1 MKKRVLLVLFFLA
14 QFQIYSQDDLKLR
27 DSILKYRNSN
37 PSLAIQFGLDYQKIV
52 ASKTPDSLV
61 VGTHALIGEI
71 LSEMGLYAS
80 AINFFNRALELYDA
94 TPNKNKRDPQLS
106 QPPWVILNIGNVY
119 LQNGDYEKAKEK
131 YNTAIELFKTIK
143 SKQQSFFGIN
153 TAESNLGLVDERN
166 RDFIAAEIKYT
177 NVYNRRKD
185 LNKPDDIIYSL
196 AQLIAVNLFKGDTQS
211 ANNKFQELEEFYNS
225 EKNNHKSNS
234 IFNRNYGYAVTV
246 FAAYNQSIK
255 KYKVAINYL
264 EKAKDILKDFPGE
277 IAALGSRFAECY
289 YGLGDYKKAEQV
301 AMNNLKF
308 KNLSD
313 TEKKYNYK
321 VLENIY
327 RAKDDSNGIIKIKD
341 SLLLINSGANNS
353 LLRSLNNLET
363 KIQLS
368 NSAKEINENKIRYN
382 TYLYVLIICTV
393 ILFFSLM
400 TIRVNYNF
408 QKEKGASLELEKR
421 AVENELEKKNRELIS
436 KTNFIIQRNDYL
448 KSLKKKIEKSNEVTA
463 DILRLKKELT
473 MVISSEKSY
482 QDFDNLFVEVYPEF
496 YKSLTQITKLSKTDL
511 RLASYI
517 KMNHNNDEI
526 AQISGISIRSVESQR
541 YRLSKKL
548 KLDEGQDLN
557 SFILSV

>member
-14 QFQIYSQDDLKLR
+14 QFQTYSQDDLKLR

-94 TPNKNKRDPQLS
+94 TPNKNKRDPEVS

-119 LQNGDYEKAKEK
+119 LQNGDFEKAKEK

-153 TAESNLGLVDERN
+153 TAESNLGLIDERN

-196 AQLIAVNLFKGDTQS
+196 AQLIAVNLLKGDTQS

-408 QKEKGASLELEKR
+408 QKEKGARLELEKR

>member
-14 QFQIYSQDDLKLR
+14 QFQTYSQDDLKLR

-94 TPNKNKRDPQLS
+94 TPNKNRRDPEVS

-119 LQNGDYEKAKEK
+119 LQNGDFEKAKEK

-196 AQLIAVNLFKGDTQS
+196 AQLIAVNLLKGDTQS

-225 EKNNHKSNS
+225 KKNDHKSNS

-255 KYKVAINYL
+255 EYKVAIDYL

-382 TYLYVLIICTV
+382 TYLYVLIICTI

-408 QKEKGASLELEKR
+408 QKEKGARLELEKR

>member
-1 MKKRVLLVLFFLA
+1 M
-14 QFQIYSQDDLKLR
+14 KLR

-94 TPNKNKRDPQLS
+94 TPNKNKRDPEVG

-119 LQNGDYEKAKEK
+119 LQNGDFENAKEK
-131 YNTAIELFKTIK
+131 YNTAIGLFKIIK

-153 TAESNLGLVDERN
+153 TAESNLGLIDERN

-185 LNKPDDIIYSL
+185 LNKSDDIIYSL
-196 AQLIAVNLFKGDTQS
+196 AQLISVNLLKGDTQS

-255 KYKVAINYL
+255 EYKVAIDYL

-301 AMNNLKF
+301 AMKNLGF
-308 KNLSD
+308 KDLSD

-353 LLRSLNNLET
+353 LLRSLNKLET

-408 QKEKGASLELEKR
+408 QKEKGARLELEKR

>member
-14 QFQIYSQDDLKLR
+14 QFQTYSQDDLKLR

-61 VGTHALIGEI
+61 VGSHALIGEI

-94 TPNKNKRDPQLS
+94 TPNKNKRDPEVR

-119 LQNGDYEKAKEK
+119 LQNGDFEKAKEK

-153 TAESNLGLVDERN
+153 TAESNLGLIEERN

-196 AQLIAVNLFKGDTQS
+196 AQLIAVNLLKGDTQS

-408 QKEKGASLELEKR
+408 QKEKGARLELEKR

>member
-1 MKKRVLLVLFFLA
+1 M
-14 QFQIYSQDDLKLR
+14 R

-94 TPNKNKRDPQLS
+94 TPNKNKRDPEAS

-119 LQNGDYEKAKEK
+119 LQNGDFEKAKEK

-153 TAESNLGLVDERN
+153 TAESNLGLIDERN

-177 NVYNRRKD
+177 NVYNRRKE

-196 AQLIAVNLFKGDTQS
+196 AQLIAVNLLKGDTQS

-225 EKNNHKSNS
+225 EKNNYKSNS

-255 KYKVAINYL
+255 EYKVAIDYL

-308 KNLSD
+308 KDLSD

-353 LLRSLNNLET
+353 LFKSLNNLET

-408 QKEKGASLELEKR
+408 QKEKGARLELEKR

-496 YKSLTQITKLSKTDL
+496 YKSLSQITKLSKTDL

>member
-14 QFQIYSQDDLKLR
+14 QFQTYSQDDLKLR

-94 TPNKNKRDPQLS
+94 TPNKNKRDPEVS

-119 LQNGDYEKAKEK
+119 LQNGDFEKAKEK

-196 AQLIAVNLFKGDTQS
+196 AQLIAVNLLKGDTQS

-408 QKEKGASLELEKR
+408 QKEKGARLELEKR

-496 YKSLTQITKLSKTDL
+496 YKSLSQITKLSKTDL

>member
-14 QFQIYSQDDLKLR
+14 QFQTYSQDDLKLR

-94 TPNKNKRDPQLS
+94 TPNKNRRDPQVS

-119 LQNGDYEKAKEK
+119 LQNGDFEKAKEK

-177 NVYNRRKD
+177 NVYNRRKE

-196 AQLIAVNLFKGDTQS
+196 AQLIAVNLLKGDTQS
-211 ANNKFQELEEFYNS
+211 ANNKFEELEEFYNS

-255 KYKVAINYL
+255 KYKVAIDYL
-264 EKAKDILKDFPGE
+264 ENAKDILKDFPGE

-308 KNLSD
+308 KDLSD

-353 LLRSLNNLET
+353 LLKSLNNLET

-408 QKEKGASLELEKR
+408 QKERGARLELEKR

-448 KSLKKKIEKSNEVTA
+448 KSLKKKIEKSNEVTP

-496 YKSLTQITKLSKTDL
+496 YKSLSQITKLSKTDL

>member
-14 QFQIYSQDDLKLR
+14 QFQTYSQDDLKLR

-94 TPNKNKRDPQLS
+94 TPNKNRRDPQVS

-119 LQNGDYEKAKEK
+119 LQNGDFEKAKEK

-177 NVYNRRKD
+177 NVYNRRKE

-196 AQLIAVNLFKGDTQS
+196 AQLIAVNLLKGDTQS

-234 IFNRNYGYAVTV
+234 IFKRNYGYAVTV

-255 KYKVAINYL
+255 KYKVAIDYL

-408 QKEKGASLELEKR
+408 QKEKGARLELEKR

-436 KTNFIIQRNDYL
+436 KTNFIIQRNDYF

>member
-1 MKKRVLLVLFFLA
+1 MKKRVLLVIFFLA
-14 QFQIYSQDDLKLR
+14 QFQTYSQDDLKLR

-94 TPNKNKRDPQLS
+94 TPNKNKRDPEVS

-119 LQNGDYEKAKEK
+119 LQNGDFEKAKEK

-153 TAESNLGLVDERN
+153 TAESNLGLIEERN

-196 AQLIAVNLFKGDTQS
+196 AQLIAVNLLKGDIQS

-408 QKEKGASLELEKR
+408 QKEKGARLELEKR

>member
-14 QFQIYSQDDLKLR
+14 QFQTYSQDDLKLR

-94 TPNKNKRDPQLS
+94 TPNKNRRDPQVS

-153 TAESNLGLVDERN
+153 TAESNLGLIDERN

-185 LNKPDDIIYSL
+185 KNKPDDIIFSL
-196 AQLIAVNLFKGDTQS
+196 GQLIAVNLLKGDTQS

-225 EKNNHKSNS
+225 KKNDHKSNS
-234 IFNRNYGYAVTV
+234 LFNRNYGYAVTV

-255 KYKVAINYL
+255 EYKVAIDYL
-264 EKAKDILKDFPGE
+264 EKAKDLLKDFPGE

-301 AMNNLKF
+301 AMKNLGF
-308 KNLSD
+308 KDLSD

-341 SLLLINSGANNS
+341 SLLLINSGASNS

-408 QKEKGASLELEKR
+408 QKEKGARLELEKR

-448 KSLKKKIEKSNEVTA
+448 KSLKKKIEKSDEVTA

-496 YKSLTQITKLSKTDL
+496 YKSLSQITKLSKTDL

-548 KLDEGQDLN
+548 KLDGGQDLN

>member
-1 MKKRVLLVLFFLA
+1 MKKRVLLILFFLA
-14 QFQIYSQDDLKLR
+14 HFQIFSQEDLKLR

-37 PSLAIQFGLDYQKIV
+37 PSLAIQFGLDYQQIIE
-52 ASKTPDSLV
+52 SKTPDSLV

-94 TPNKNKRDPQLS
+94 TPDKNKRDPKVT
-106 QPPWVILNIGNVY
+106 QPPWVILNVGNVY
-119 LQNGDYEKAKEK
+119 LQNGDFERAKEK
-131 YNTAIELFKTIK
+131 YNSAIELFKTIK

-153 TAESNLGLVDERN
+153 TAESNLGLIDERS

-177 NVYNRRKD
+177 NIYNRRKD
-185 LNKPDDIIYSL
+185 LNKPDDILYSL
-196 AQLIAVNLFKGDTQS
+196 AQLIAVNLLKGDTQS
-211 ANNKFQELEEFYNS
+211 ANNKFQELERYYNS
-225 EKNNHKSNS
+225 EKINYESNS

-246 FAAYNQSIK
+246 FAAHNQSIK
-255 KYKVAINYL
+255 EYKVAIDYL

-308 KNLSD
+308 KDLSD
-313 TEKKYNYK
+313 KEKKYNYK

-327 RAKDDSNGIIKIKD
+327 RAKDDSNSIIKIKD
-341 SLLLINSGANNS
+341 SLLLINSGVNNM
-353 LLRSLNNLET
+353 LLKSLNNLET

-368 NSAKEINENKIRYN
+368 SSAKEINENKIRYN
-382 TYLYVLIICTV
+382 TYLYILIICTV

-408 QKEKGASLELEKR
+408 QKEKGTRLELEKK

-448 KSLKKKIEKSNEVTA
+448 KSLKKKIEKSNEITA

-482 QDFDNLFVEVYPEF
+482 RDFDNLFVEVYPEF
-496 YKSLTQITKLSKTDL
+496 YNSLTQITKLSKTDL

>member
-14 QFQIYSQDDLKLR
+14 QFQTYSQDDLKLR

-94 TPNKNKRDPQLS
+94 TPNKNKRDPEVS

-119 LQNGDYEKAKEK
+119 LQNGDFEKAKEK

-153 TAESNLGLVDERN
+153 TAESNLGLIEERN

-196 AQLIAVNLFKGDTQS
+196 AQLIAVNLLKGDTQS

-408 QKEKGASLELEKR
+408 QKEKGARLELEKR

>member
-1 MKKRVLLVLFFLA
+1 MKKRVLLILFFLA
-14 QFQIYSQDDLKLR
+14 HFQIFSQEDLKLR

-37 PSLAIQFGLDYQKIV
+37 PSLAIQFGLDYQQIIE
-52 ASKTPDSLV
+52 SKTPDSLV

-94 TPNKNKRDPQLS
+94 TPDKNKRDPKVT
-106 QPPWVILNIGNVY
+106 QPPWVILNVGNVY
-119 LQNGDYEKAKEK
+119 LQNGDFERAKEK
-131 YNTAIELFKTIK
+131 YNSAIELFKTIK

-153 TAESNLGLVDERN
+153 TAESNLGLIDERS

-177 NVYNRRKD
+177 NIYNRRKD
-185 LNKPDDIIYSL
+185 LNKPDDILYSL
-196 AQLIAVNLFKGDTQS
+196 AQLIAVNLLKGDTQS
-211 ANNKFQELEEFYNS
+211 ANNKFQELERYYNS
-225 EKNNHKSNS
+225 EKINYESNS

-255 KYKVAINYL
+255 EYKVAIDYL

-308 KNLSD
+308 KDLSD
-313 TEKKYNYK
+313 KEKKYNYK

-327 RAKDDSNGIIKIKD
+327 RAKDDSNSIIKIKD
-341 SLLLINSGANNS
+341 SLLLINSGVNNM
-353 LLRSLNNLET
+353 LLKSLNNLET

-368 NSAKEINENKIRYN
+368 SSAKEINENKIRYN
-382 TYLYVLIICTV
+382 TYLYILIICTV

-408 QKEKGASLELEKR
+408 QKEKGTRLELEKK

-436 KTNFIIQRNDYL
+436 KTNFIMQRNDYL
-448 KSLKKKIEKSNEVTA
+448 KSLKKKIEKSNEITA

-482 QDFDNLFVEVYPEF
+482 RDFDNLFVEVYPEF
-496 YKSLTQITKLSKTDL
+496 YNSLTQITKLSKTDL

>member
-14 QFQIYSQDDLKLR
+14 QFQTYSQDDLKLR

-94 TPNKNKRDPQLS
+94 TPNKNRRDPQVS

-119 LQNGDYEKAKEK
+119 LQNGDFEKAKEK

-153 TAESNLGLVDERN
+153 TAESNLGLVEERN

-196 AQLIAVNLFKGDTQS
+196 AQLIAVNLLKGDTQS

-234 IFNRNYGYAVTV
+234 IFKRNYGYAVTV

-255 KYKVAINYL
+255 KYKVAIDYL

-408 QKEKGASLELEKR
+408 QKEKGARLELEKR

>member
-14 QFQIYSQDDLKLR
+14 QFQTYSQDDLKLR

-94 TPNKNKRDPQLS
+94 TPNKNKRDPEVS

-119 LQNGDYEKAKEK
+119 LQNGDFEKAKEK

-196 AQLIAVNLFKGDTQS
+196 AQLIAVNLLKGDTQS

-264 EKAKDILKDFPGE
+264 EKAKYILKDFPGE

-408 QKEKGASLELEKR
+408 QKEKGARLELEKR

-496 YKSLTQITKLSKTDL
+496 YKSLSQITKLSKTDL

>member
-14 QFQIYSQDDLKLR
+14 QFQTYSQDDLKLR

-94 TPNKNKRDPQLS
+94 TPNKNRRDPQVS

-119 LQNGDYEKAKEK
+119 LQNGDFEKAKEK

-177 NVYNRRKD
+177 NVYNRRKE

-196 AQLIAVNLFKGDTQS
+196 AQLIAVNLLKGDTQS
-211 ANNKFQELEEFYNS
+211 ANNKFEELEEFYNS

-255 KYKVAINYL
+255 KYKVAIDYL
-264 EKAKDILKDFPGE
+264 ENAKDILKDFPGE

-308 KNLSD
+308 KDLSD

-353 LLRSLNNLET
+353 LLKSLNNLET

-408 QKEKGASLELEKR
+408 QKEKGARLELEKR

-448 KSLKKKIEKSNEVTA
+448 KSLKKKIEKSNEVTP

-496 YKSLTQITKLSKTDL
+496 YKSLSQITKLSKTDL

-548 KLDEGQDLN
+548 KLDDGQDLN

>member
-1 MKKRVLLVLFFLA
+1 M
-14 QFQIYSQDDLKLR
+14 R

-94 TPNKNKRDPQLS
+94 TPNKNRRDPEVS

-119 LQNGDYEKAKEK
+119 LQNGDFEKAKEK

-185 LNKPDDIIYSL
+185 INKPDDIIYSL
-196 AQLIAVNLFKGDTQS
+196 AQLIAVNLLKGDTQS

-225 EKNNHKSNS
+225 KKNDHKSNS

-255 KYKVAINYL
+255 EYKVAIDYL

-382 TYLYVLIICTV
+382 TYLYVLIICTI

-408 QKEKGASLELEKR
+408 QKEKGARLELEKR

>member
-14 QFQIYSQDDLKLR
+14 QFQTYSQDDLKLR

-94 TPNKNKRDPQLS
+94 TPNKNKRDPEVS

-119 LQNGDYEKAKEK
+119 LQNGDFEKAKEK

-143 SKQQSFFGIN
+143 SRQQSFFGIN

-177 NVYNRRKD
+177 NVYNRRKE

-196 AQLIAVNLFKGDTQS
+196 AQLIAVNLLKGDTQS

-301 AMNNLKF
+301 AMKNLGF
-308 KNLSD
+308 KDLSD

-353 LLRSLNNLET
+353 LLKSLNNLET

-408 QKEKGASLELEKR
+408 QKEKGARLELEKR

-496 YKSLTQITKLSKTDL
+496 YKSLSQITKLSKTDL

>member
-14 QFQIYSQDDLKLR
+14 QFQTYSQDDLKLR

-94 TPNKNKRDPQLS
+94 TPNKNRRDPQVS

-119 LQNGDYEKAKEK
+119 LQNGDFEKAKEK
-131 YNTAIELFKTIK
+131 YNTAIELFKNIK

-196 AQLIAVNLFKGDTQS
+196 AQLIAVNLLKGDTQS

-234 IFNRNYGYAVTV
+234 IFKRNYGYAVTV

-255 KYKVAINYL
+255 KYKVAIDYL

-408 QKEKGASLELEKR
+408 QKEKGARLELEKR

>member
-14 QFQIYSQDDLKLR
+14 QFQTYSQDDLKLR

-94 TPNKNKRDPQLS
+94 TPNKNKRDPEAS

-119 LQNGDYEKAKEK
+119 LQNGDFEKAKEK

-177 NVYNRRKD
+177 NVYNRRKE

-196 AQLIAVNLFKGDTQS
+196 AQLIAVNLLKGDTQS

-255 KYKVAINYL
+255 KYKVAIDYL
-264 EKAKDILKDFPGE
+264 KKAKDILKDFPGE

-308 KNLSD
+308 KDLSD

-341 SLLLINSGANNS
+341 SLLLINSGASNS

-408 QKEKGASLELEKR
+408 QKEKGARLELEKR

-496 YKSLTQITKLSKTDL
+496 YKSLSQITKLSKTDL

>member
-14 QFQIYSQDDLKLR
+14 QFQTYSQDDLKLR

-94 TPNKNKRDPQLS
+94 TPNKNRRDPQVS

-119 LQNGDYEKAKEK
+119 LQNGDFEKAKEK

-196 AQLIAVNLFKGDTQS
+196 AQLIAVNLLKGDTQS

-255 KYKVAINYL
+255 KYKVAIDYL

-408 QKEKGASLELEKR
+408 QKEKGARLELEKR

>member
-14 QFQIYSQDDLKLR
+14 QFQTYSQDDLKLR

-94 TPNKNKRDPQLS
+94 TPNKNRSDPEVS

-119 LQNGDYEKAKEK
+119 LQNGDFEKAKEK

-196 AQLIAVNLFKGDTQS
+196 AQLIAVNLLKGDTQS

-327 RAKDDSNGIIKIKD
+327 RDKDDSNGIIKIKD

-408 QKEKGASLELEKR
+408 QKEKGARLELEKR

-496 YKSLTQITKLSKTDL
+496 YKSLSQITKLSKTDL

>member
-14 QFQIYSQDDLKLR
+14 QFQTYSQDDLKLR

-94 TPNKNKRDPQLS
+94 TPNKNRRDPQVS

-119 LQNGDYEKAKEK
+119 LQNGDFEKAKEK
-131 YNTAIELFKTIK
+131 YNTAIELFKNIK

-153 TAESNLGLVDERN
+153 TAESNLGLVEERN

-196 AQLIAVNLFKGDTQS
+196 AQLIAVNLLKGDTQS

-255 KYKVAINYL
+255 KYKVAIDYL

-408 QKEKGASLELEKR
+408 QKEKGARLELEKR

>member
-1 MKKRVLLVLFFLA
+1 MKKRVLLVIFFLA
-14 QFQIYSQDDLKLR
+14 QFQTYSQDDLKLR

-94 TPNKNKRDPQLS
+94 TPNKNKRDPEVS

-119 LQNGDYEKAKEK
+119 LQNGDFEKAKEK
-131 YNTAIELFKTIK
+131 YNTAIELFKNIK

-153 TAESNLGLVDERN
+153 TAESNLGLVEERN

-196 AQLIAVNLFKGDTQS
+196 AQLISVNLLKGDTQS

-408 QKEKGASLELEKR
+408 QKEKGARLELEKR

-496 YKSLTQITKLSKTDL
+496 YKSLTQITKLSKTDF

>member
-14 QFQIYSQDDLKLR
+14 QFQTYSQDDLKLR

-94 TPNKNKRDPQLS
+94 TPNKNRRDPQVS

-119 LQNGDYEKAKEK
+119 LQNGDFEKAKEK

-177 NVYNRRKD
+177 NVYNRRKE

-196 AQLIAVNLFKGDTQS
+196 AQLIAVNLLKGDTQS

-234 IFNRNYGYAVTV
+234 IFKRNYGYAVTV

-255 KYKVAINYL
+255 KYKVAIDYL

-408 QKEKGASLELEKR
+408 QKEKGARLELEKR

>member
-14 QFQIYSQDDLKLR
+14 QFQTYSQDDLKLR

-94 TPNKNKRDPQLS
+94 TPNKNRRDPEVS

-119 LQNGDYEKAKEK
+119 LQNGDFEKAKEK

-185 LNKPDDIIYSL
+185 INKPDDIIYSL
-196 AQLIAVNLFKGDTQS
+196 AQLIAVNLLKGDTQS

-225 EKNNHKSNS
+225 KKNDHKSNS

-255 KYKVAINYL
+255 EYKVAIDYL

-382 TYLYVLIICTV
+382 TYLYVLIICTI

-408 QKEKGASLELEKR
+408 QKEKGARLELEKR

>member
-14 QFQIYSQDDLKLR
+14 QFQTYSQDDLKLR

-37 PSLAIQFGLDYQKIV
+37 PSLAIKFGLDYQKIV

-94 TPNKNKRDPQLS
+94 TPNKNKRDPEAS

-119 LQNGDYEKAKEK
+119 LQNGDFEKAKEK

-177 NVYNRRKD
+177 NVYNRRKE

-196 AQLIAVNLFKGDTQS
+196 AQLIAVNLLKGDTQS

-255 KYKVAINYL
+255 KYKVAIDYL
-264 EKAKDILKDFPGE
+264 KKAKDILKDFPGE

-308 KNLSD
+308 KDLSD

-341 SLLLINSGANNS
+341 SLLLINSGASNS

-408 QKEKGASLELEKR
+408 QKEKGARLELEKR

-448 KSLKKKIEKSNEVTA
+448 KSLKKKIEKSNEVTP

-496 YKSLTQITKLSKTDL
+496 YKSLSQITKLSKTDL

>member
-14 QFQIYSQDDLKLR
+14 QFQTYSQDDLKLR

-94 TPNKNKRDPQLS
+94 TPNKNKRDPEVR

-119 LQNGDYEKAKEK
+119 LQNGDFEKAKEK
-131 YNTAIELFKTIK
+131 YNTAIGLFKIIK

-153 TAESNLGLVDERN
+153 TAESNLGLIDERN

-196 AQLIAVNLFKGDTQS
+196 AQLISVNLLKGDTQS

-255 KYKVAINYL
+255 EYKVAIDYL
-264 EKAKDILKDFPGE
+264 EKAKDLLKDFPGE

-301 AMNNLKF
+301 AMKNLGF
-308 KNLSD
+308 KDLSD

-341 SLLLINSGANNS
+341 SLLLINSGASNS

-408 QKEKGASLELEKR
+408 QKEKGARLELEKR

-448 KSLKKKIEKSNEVTA
+448 KSLKKKIEKSNEVTP

-496 YKSLTQITKLSKTDL
+496 YKSLSQITKLSKTDL

>member
-14 QFQIYSQDDLKLR
+14 QFQTYSQDDLKLR

-94 TPNKNKRDPQLS
+94 TPNKNKRDPEVS

-119 LQNGDYEKAKEK
+119 LQNGDFEKAKEK

-196 AQLIAVNLFKGDTQS
+196 AQLIAVNLLKGDTQS

-368 NSAKEINENKIRYN
+368 NSAKEINETKIRYN

-408 QKEKGASLELEKR
+408 QKEKGARLELEKR

>member
-14 QFQIYSQDDLKLR
+14 QFQTYSQDDLKLR

-80 AINFFNRALELYDA
+80 AINFFNRALELNDA
-94 TPNKNKRDPQLS
+94 TPNKNRRDPQVS

-119 LQNGDYEKAKEK
+119 LQNGDFEKAKEK

-177 NVYNRRKD
+177 NVYNRRKE

-196 AQLIAVNLFKGDTQS
+196 AQLIAVNLLKGDTQS
-211 ANNKFQELEEFYNS
+211 ANNKFEELEEFYNS

-255 KYKVAINYL
+255 KYKVAIDYL
-264 EKAKDILKDFPGE
+264 ENAKDILKDFPGE

-308 KNLSD
+308 KDLSD

-353 LLRSLNNLET
+353 LLKSLNNLET

-408 QKEKGASLELEKR
+408 QKEKGARLELEKR

-448 KSLKKKIEKSNEVTA
+448 KSLKKKIEKSNEVTP

-496 YKSLTQITKLSKTDL
+496 YKSLSQITKLSKTDL

>member
-14 QFQIYSQDDLKLR
+14 QFQTYSQDDLKLR

-94 TPNKNKRDPQLS
+94 TPNKNKRDPEVS

-119 LQNGDYEKAKEK
+119 LQNGDFEKAKEK

-196 AQLIAVNLFKGDTQS
+196 AQLIAVNLLKGDTQS

-408 QKEKGASLELEKR
+408 QKEKGARLELEKR

>member
-14 QFQIYSQDDLKLR
+14 QFQTYSQDDLKLR

-61 VGTHALIGEI
+61 VGSHALIGEI

-94 TPNKNKRDPQLS
+94 TPNKNKRDPEVS

-119 LQNGDYEKAKEK
+119 LQNGDFEKAKEK
-131 YNTAIELFKTIK
+131 YNTAIKIFKTIK

-196 AQLIAVNLFKGDTQS
+196 AQLIAVNLSKGDTQS

-408 QKEKGASLELEKR
+408 QKEKGARLELEKR

-496 YKSLTQITKLSKTDL
+496 YKSLSQITKLSKTDL

>member
-94 TPNKNKRDPQLS
+94 TPNKNKSDPQVS

-119 LQNGDYEKAKEK
+119 LQNGDFEMAKEK

-153 TAESNLGLVDERN
+153 SAESNLGLIDERN

-177 NVYNRRKD
+177 NVYKRRKD
-185 LNKPDDIIYSL
+185 INKPDDIIYSL
-196 AQLIAVNLFKGDTQS
+196 AQLIAVNLLKGDTQS

-255 KYKVAINYL
+255 EYKVAIDYL

-289 YGLGDYKKAEQV
+289 FGLGDYKKAEQV

-408 QKEKGASLELEKR
+408 QKEKGARLELEKR

-448 KSLKKKIEKSNEVTA
+448 KSLKKKIEKSNEVTP

-557 SFILSV
+557 SFILNV

>member
-1 MKKRVLLVLFFLA
+1 MKKRVLLILFFLA
-14 QFQIYSQDDLKLR
+14 HFQIFSQEDLKLR

-37 PSLAIQFGLDYQKIV
+37 PSLAIQFGLDYQQIIE
-52 ASKTPDSLV
+52 SKTPDSLV

-94 TPNKNKRDPQLS
+94 TPDKNKRDPKVT
-106 QPPWVILNIGNVY
+106 QPPWVILNVGNVY
-119 LQNGDYEKAKEK
+119 LQNGDFERAKEK
-131 YNTAIELFKTIK
+131 YNSAIELFKTIK

-153 TAESNLGLVDERN
+153 TAESNLGLIDERS

-177 NVYNRRKD
+177 NIYNRRKD
-185 LNKPDDIIYSL
+185 LNKPDDILYSL
-196 AQLIAVNLFKGDTQS
+196 AQLIAVNLLKGDTQS
-211 ANNKFQELEEFYNS
+211 ANNKFQELERYYNS
-225 EKNNHKSNS
+225 EKINYESNS

-255 KYKVAINYL
+255 EYKVAIDYL

-308 KNLSD
+308 KDLSD
-313 TEKKYNYK
+313 KEKKYNYK

-327 RAKDDSNGIIKIKD
+327 RAKDDSNSIIKIKD
-341 SLLLINSGANNS
+341 SLLLINSGVNNM
-353 LLRSLNNLET
+353 LLKSLNNLET

-368 NSAKEINENKIRYN
+368 SSAKEINENKIRYN
-382 TYLYVLIICTV
+382 TYLYILIICTV

-408 QKEKGASLELEKR
+408 QKEKGTRLELEKK

-448 KSLKKKIEKSNEVTA
+448 KSLKKKIEKSNEITA

-482 QDFDNLFVEVYPEF
+482 RDFDNLFVEVYPEF
-496 YKSLTQITKLSKTDL
+496 YNSLTQITKLSKTDL

>member
-14 QFQIYSQDDLKLR
+14 QFQTYSQDDLKLR

-94 TPNKNKRDPQLS
+94 TPNKNKRDPEAS

-119 LQNGDYEKAKEK
+119 LQNGDFEKAKEK

-153 TAESNLGLVDERN
+153 TAESNLGLIDERN

-185 LNKPDDIIYSL
+185 INKPDDIIYSL
-196 AQLIAVNLFKGDTQS
+196 AQLIAVNLLKGDTQS

-255 KYKVAINYL
+255 KYKVAIDYL
-264 EKAKDILKDFPGE
+264 KKAKDILKDFPGE

-308 KNLSD
+308 KDLSD

-353 LLRSLNNLET
+353 LLKSLNNLET

-408 QKEKGASLELEKR
+408 QKEKGARLELEKR

-496 YKSLTQITKLSKTDL
+496 YKSLSQITKLSKTDL

>member
-14 QFQIYSQDDLKLR
+14 QFQTYSQDDLKLR

-94 TPNKNKRDPQLS
+94 TPNKNKRDPEVS

-119 LQNGDYEKAKEK
+119 LQNGDFEKAKEK

-196 AQLIAVNLFKGDTQS
+196 AQLIAVNLLKGDTQS
-211 ANNKFQELEEFYNS
+211 ANNKFQELEEFYIS

-408 QKEKGASLELEKR
+408 QKEKGARLELEKR

>member
-1 MKKRVLLVLFFLA
+1 MKKRVLLVVFFLA
-14 QFQIYSQDDLKLR
+14 QFQTYSQDDLKLR

-94 TPNKNKRDPQLS
+94 TPNKNKRDPEAS

-119 LQNGDYEKAKEK
+119 LQNGDFEKAKEK

-153 TAESNLGLVDERN
+153 TAESNLGLIDERN

-196 AQLIAVNLFKGDTQS
+196 AQLIAVNLLKGDTQS

-255 KYKVAINYL
+255 EYKVAIDYL

-301 AMNNLKF
+301 AMKNLGF
-308 KNLSD
+308 KDLSD

-321 VLENIY
+321 VLEKIY
-327 RAKDDSNGIIKIKD
+327 KAKDDSNGIIKIKD

-408 QKEKGASLELEKR
+408 QKEKGARLELEKR
-421 AVENELEKKNRELIS
+421 AVENELEKK
-436 KTNFIIQRNDYL
+436 T
-448 KSLKKKIEKSNEVTA
+448 
-463 DILRLKKELT
+463 
-473 MVISSEKSY
+473 
-482 QDFDNLFVEVYPEF
+482 
-496 YKSLTQITKLSKTDL
+496 
-511 RLASYI
+511 
-517 KMNHNNDEI
+517 
-526 AQISGISIRSVESQR
+526 ES
-541 YRLSKKL
+541 
-548 KLDEGQDLN
+548 
-557 SFILSV
+557 

>member
-14 QFQIYSQDDLKLR
+14 QFQTYSQDDLKLR

-94 TPNKNKRDPQLS
+94 TPNKNKRDPEVR

-119 LQNGDYEKAKEK
+119 LQNGDFEKAKEK
-131 YNTAIELFKTIK
+131 YNTAIGLFKIIK

-153 TAESNLGLVDERN
+153 TAESNLGLIDERN

-196 AQLIAVNLFKGDTQS
+196 AQLISVNLLKGDTQS

-255 KYKVAINYL
+255 EYKVAIDYL

-301 AMNNLKF
+301 AMKNLGYKD
-308 KNLSD
+308 LSD

-341 SLLLINSGANNS
+341 SLLLINSGASNS

-408 QKEKGASLELEKR
+408 QKEKGARLELEKR

-448 KSLKKKIEKSNEVTA
+448 KSLKKKIEKSNEVTP

-496 YKSLTQITKLSKTDL
+496 YKSLSQITKLSKTDL

>member
-14 QFQIYSQDDLKLR
+14 QFQTYSQDDLKLS
-27 DSILKYRNSN
+27 DSILKYRYSN

-94 TPNKNKRDPQLS
+94 IPNKNRRDPQVS

-119 LQNGDYEKAKEK
+119 LQNGDFEKAKEK

-153 TAESNLGLVDERN
+153 TAESNLGLIDERN

-177 NVYNRRKD
+177 NIYNRRKD

-196 AQLIAVNLFKGDTQS
+196 AQLIAVNLLKGDTQS

-225 EKNNHKSNS
+225 KKNDHKSNS

-255 KYKVAINYL
+255 EYKVAIDYL

-277 IAALGSRFAECY
+277 IATLGSRFAECY

-308 KNLSD
+308 KDLSD

-321 VLENIY
+321 VLEKIY

-353 LLRSLNNLET
+353 LLKSLNNLET

-368 NSAKEINENKIRYN
+368 NSAREINENKIRYN

-408 QKEKGASLELEKR
+408 QKEKGARLELEKR

-496 YKSLTQITKLSKTDL
+496 YKSLSQITKLSKTDL